1 MLSFLPI
8 SNGLSA
14 QKWRELVLNTIF
26 NTPKTRFS
34 MLFQISIIAL
44 VSFCLLRTAF
54 FIRVWHSI
62 DHDMFGWVY
71 IFGQGLVYDMAF
83 IGYFY
88 IPFVLILLFLP
99 NRWLNNMVGSFL
111 SQTTAFLVL
120 YGLYFSIVSEW
131 IFWNEFNVRFNFISV
146 DYLVYRRE
154 VTDNIL
160 ESYPVFW
167 ILPIL
172 FILTATVFFLVR
184 PYFIKAL
191 AIREPFSQR
200 AMIAVS
206 LLLIPCASFFFLNQS
221 QRDLSNN
228 NYTNELASNGPY
240 QLFAAFR
247 NNTLDYQQFYKTGND
262 KALSEFLKKEIGGQD
277 SKSNNKGLYNIKRH
291 IEAPKSPQK
300 LNVILISIESL
311 SAKFLT
317 RFGEQKNITPFM
329 DQWFKQGKLFTHFYA
344 TGTRTTRGLE
354 AITLSIPPTPGR
366 SMVKRPDNDHM
377 YSLGKVFKD
386 KGYDT
391 VFFYGGRGYF
401 DNMNAFFSGNGY
413 RIVDQT
419 SLSAQEI
426 TFKNA
431 WGVSDEDLYNR
442 ALLEANKAHDLK
454 TPFFFHIM
462 TTSNHRPFTFPS
474 GKIDLPPGSGRSG
487 GVKYTDYALGQLIKK
502 ASDQPW
508 FDNTLFVVLA
518 DHCSSSAGR
527 VGLPVKKYHI
537 PLFIYAPKYIEPQ
550 EIDTLSSQMD
560 VAPTLLSLMNFSYDS
575 FFFGKDIL
583 SRDFKPRAFIAN
595 YQKLGI
601 LENNELL
608 ILIPGKKISCVDIN
622 SKRPSLKNMQDADP
636 FVKELMSYYQGAD
649 YVLRNR
655 LNRWTEDMIA
665 SSRALAR

>member
-1 MLSFLPI
+1 ML
-8 SNGLSA
+8 N
-14 QKWRELVLNTIF
+14 KIF
-26 NTPKTRFS
+26 NAPKTRFA
-34 MLFQISIIAL
+34 MLFQISTIAL
-44 VSFCLLRTAF
+44 ASFLLLRTAF
-54 FIRVWHSI
+54 VIRAWHSI
-62 DHDMFGWVY
+62 DHGIFDWIY
-71 IFGQGLVYDMAF
+71 IFAQGLVYDIAF
-83 IGYFY
+83 ISYFY
-88 IPFVLILLFLP
+88 IPFVIILLLLP
-99 NRWLNNMVGSFL
+99 NRGLNNMVGRFL
-111 SQTTAFLVL
+111 SQATAFLVL
-120 YGLYFSIVSEW
+120 YGLCFSTVSEW
-131 IFWNEFNVRFNFISV
+131 IFWDEFNVRFNFISV

-154 VTDNIL
+154 VMDNIL

-172 FILTATVFFLVR
+172 FILTASVFFMVR
-184 PYFIKAL
+184 PYFIKAMGV
-191 AIREPFSQR
+191 REKFSQR
-200 AMIAVS
+200 AIIAAS
-206 LLLIPCASFFFLNQS
+206 LLLIPCASLFFLNQS
-221 QRDLSNN
+221 QRDVSTN

-247 NNTLDYQQFYKTGND
+247 NNTLDYQQFYQTGND
-262 KALSEFLKKEIGGQD
+262 KTLSDLLKKEIGGQNGTNHD
-277 SKSNNKGLYNIKRH
+277 NGLYNIKRH
-291 IEAPKSPQK
+291 IKAPQSAKK

-317 RFGEQKNITPFM
+317 RFGEQENITPFM
-329 DQWFKQGKLFTHFYA
+329 DEWFKQGKLFTNFYA

-391 VFFYGGRGYF
+391 AFLYGGRGYF
-401 DNMNAFFSGNGY
+401 DNMNTFFSGNGY

-419 SLSAQEI
+419 SLSDEEI

-442 ALLEANKAHDLK
+442 ALYEANKAHDLK

-474 GKIDLPPGSGRSG
+474 GKIDLPPGNGENGSGREG

-502 ASDQPW
+502 ASAQPW
-508 FDNTLFVVLA
+508 FDDTIFVVLA
-518 DHCSSSAGR
+518 DHCASSAGR
-527 VGLPVKKYHI
+527 VGLPAKRYHI

-550 EIDTLSSQMD
+550 EINTLSSQVD

-583 SRDFKPRAFIAN
+583 AQDFTPRAFIAN

-601 LENNELL
+601 LEENGLF
-608 ILIPGKKISCVDIN
+608 ILAPGKKISYVDTK
-622 SKRPSLKNMQDADP
+622 SEKPSLKNVQNADP
-636 FVKELMSYYQGAD
+636 VVKELMSYYQGAD
-649 YVLRNR
+649 YVLRHR
-655 LNRWTEDMIA
+655 LNRWSDDMVA
-665 SSRALAR
+665 SSQVLAR

>member
-1 MLSFLPI
+1 ML
-8 SNGLSA
+8 N
-14 QKWRELVLNTIF
+14 KIF
-26 NTPKTRFS
+26 KNPKTRFAV
-34 MLFQISIIAL
+34 LFQISIMAL
-44 VSFCLLRTAF
+44 GSFTLLRTAL
-54 FIRVWHSI
+54 FIRAWHSI
-62 DHDMFGWVY
+62 DHGIFEWLY
-71 IFGQGLVYDMAF
+71 IFAQGLVYDIAF

-88 IPFVLILLFLP
+88 IPFVIILLLLP
-99 NRWLNNMVGSFL
+99 NRWLNNMVGRFL
-111 SQTTAFLVL
+111 SQITAFLVL
-120 YGLYFSIVSEW
+120 YGLYFSTVSEW
-131 IFWNEFNVRFNFISV
+131 IFWDEFNVRFNFISV

-154 VTDNIL
+154 VIDNIL

-172 FILTATVFFLVR
+172 FILTASIFFLVR

-191 AIREPFSQR
+191 AVREEFSQR
-200 AMIAVS
+200 AIIAIS
-206 LLLIPCASFFFLNQS
+206 LLLIPCASLFFLNQS
-221 QRDLSNN
+221 QRDFSNN

-262 KALSEFLKKEIGGQD
+262 KILSDLLIKEIGGQI
-277 SKSNNKGLYNIKRH
+277 SKNNNKGLYNIKRR
-291 IEAPKSPQK
+291 IEASQSPKK

-317 RFGEQKNITPFM
+317 RFGEQENITPFM
-329 DQWFKQGKLFTHFYA
+329 DEWFKQGKLFTNFYA

-391 VFFYGGRGYF
+391 AFLYGGRGYF

-419 SLSAQEI
+419 SLSDEEI

-442 ALLEANKAHDLK
+442 ALYEANKAHDLK
-454 TPFFFHIM
+454 MPFFFHIM

-474 GKIDLPPGSGRSG
+474 GKIDLPSGSGKNGSGRNG

-502 ASDQPW
+502 ASDKPW
-508 FDNTLFVVLA
+508 FDDTIFVVLA
-518 DHCSSSAGR
+518 DHCASSAGR
-527 VGLPVKKYHI
+527 VGLPVKRYHI

-560 VAPTLLSLMNFSYDS
+560 VAPTLLSLMNFSYNS

-583 SRDFKPRAFIAN
+583 AQDFKPRAFIAN

-601 LENNELL
+601 LEQNKLL
-608 ILIPGKKISCVDIN
+608 ILAPGKKISRVDIN
-622 SKRPSLKNMQDADP
+622 SKRPSLKNVQDVDP
-636 FVKELMSYYQGAD
+636 FVKKLMSYYQGAD

-655 LNRWTEDMIA
+655 LNRWSDDRVT
-665 SSRALAR
+665 SSQALAK